1 MNEVERYGSPIYR
14 EQPAPQ
20 LISRRLYNLVLTG
33 FVVLSFVIMA
43 ACSYITGTREFLL
56 FMVRNPMLVTVG
68 SLVGSIGGIIAMS
81 IGRSRENL
89 TLGLIGYAFF
99 SLTFGFTT
107 SIALSAYDMESI
119 SMAFTATAGIM
130 IVFGAAGFMFPDF
143 FCRSSSRFSFSVR
156 SRDFPLLSCVLPV
169 RSKAPGCC
177 CSASYFLRM
186 RLNCSTVTP
195 RCNNWDTMYCWSFP
209 FSCCSMT
216 YFTTWSSDMD
226 CEKMNW
232 KQKQAKQAKSIL
244 FVMSV

>member
-143 FCRSSSRFSFSVR
+143 FARLQGVLAVGLLAIIAVELVLMFMGVQQSVT
-156 SRDFPLLSCVLPV
+156 DIVVILLFCGFIGYDVYRASTALPTFTNALWYAV
-169 RSKAPGCC
+169 DL
-177 CSASYFLRM
+177 YLDIINVFLR
-186 RLNCSTVTP
+186 LL
-195 RCNNWDTMYCWSFP
+195 
-209 FSCCSMT
+209 
-216 YFTTWSSDMD
+216 
-226 CEKMNW
+226 
-232 KQKQAKQAKSIL
+232 AL
-244 FVMSV
+244 FGRRD